1 VAHLRRRSPPRFPH
15 LTRRVAGFAGAAQRA
30 HVTVFAMNA
39 RGLPMA
45 PAVPV
50 QGDAALWAGYRAA
63 MSSSL
68 RAISE
73 PTGGFAVLDEAD
85 FADALPRIGRSVR

>member
-1 VAHLRRRSPPRFPH
+1 MPWAIWMVSP
-15 LTRRVAGFAGAAQRA
+15 AFAAVNAAAIVRW
-30 HVTVFAMNA
+30 
-39 RGLPMA
+39 GA

-50 QGDAALWAGYRAA
+50 QGDSAVWAGYRAA
-63 MSSSL
+63 MANSL

-85 FADALPRIGRSVR
+85 FADASHRISRRVR